1 MAGIIIPVGSALR
14 DTIEQHAACDRMIF
28 FAGLPGVGKSLMLQQ
43 TVLIAATLG
52 RKVSLLQWDVARLAF
67 EQPDLIERY
76 PEVGGVTHAGIRL
89 AAGRWVRGA
98 IRQWAETRTSRR
110 NLLVGEIPLVGNRFV
125 EVARPESDPAEALL
139 AASSATFF
147 IPAPTLQLRREVEA
161 ARRREMSDP
170 LHSREAANAS
180 PTVLEALM
188 LEIRQLAP
196 KLNIP
201 CGKGEGYD
209 PRLYLA
215 VYGWLLQHR
224 HFVPL
229 WITDFLAVEDSPHK
243 LPDGIEDIVPSSTA
257 VRMHG
262 NALAMVSDDELQ
274 ARAESW
280 WHLPD
285 VGPAVEADH
294 VAQ

>member
-14 DTIEQHAACDRMIF
+14 DTIEHHAASDRMIF

-52 RKVSLLQWDVARLAF
+52 RKVSLLQWDVARIAF
-67 EQPDLIERY
+67 EQPDLLERY
-76 PEVGGVTHAGIRL
+76 PEVDGVTHAGIRL
-89 AAGRWVRGA
+89 AAGSWVRGA
-98 IRQWAETRTSRR
+98 IRQWAEKRSNEK

-125 EVARPESDPAEALL
+125 EVARPESDQAEALL
-139 AASSATFF
+139 AAFSATFF
-147 IPAPTLQLRREVEA
+147 VPAPTLELRREVEA

-170 LHSREAANAS
+170 MHSREAANAS
-180 PTVLEALM
+180 PSVLEALM

-209 PRLYLA
+209 PELYLA
-215 VYGWLLQHR
+215 VYGWLLRHR

-229 WITDFLAVEDSPHK
+229 WIRDFLAVEDSPHK
-243 LPDGIEDIVPSSTA
+243 LPEGIEDIVPSSTA
-257 VRMHG
+257 VRMYG
-262 NALAMVSDDELQ
+262 NALATVSDDELK
-274 ARAESW
+274 ARTESW

-285 VGPAVEADH
+285 VGPAAEADH
-294 VAQ
+294 VAR

>member
-52 RKVSLLQWDVARLAF
+52 RKVSLLQWDVARIAF
-67 EQPDLIERY
+67 EQPDLLERY
-76 PEVGGVTHAGIRL
+76 PEVAGVTHAGIRL
-89 AAGRWVRGA
+89 AAGSWVRGA
-98 IRQWAETRTSRR
+98 IRQWAETRSNEK

-139 AASSATFF
+139 AAPSATFF
-147 IPAPTLQLRREVEA
+147 VPAPTLELRREMEA

-170 LHSREAANAS
+170 MHSREAANAS
-180 PTVLEALM
+180 PSVLEALM

-196 KLNIP
+196 KLNIS

-209 PRLYLA
+209 PDLYLA
-215 VYGWLLQHR
+215 VYGWLLRHR

-229 WITDFLAVEDSPHK
+229 WIRDFLAVEDSPHK
-243 LPDGIEDIVPSSTA
+243 LPDGIEDIVPSSGA
-257 VRMHG
+257 VRRHG
-262 NALAMVSDDELQ
+262 NALAAVSDDELQ

-285 VGPAVEADH
+285 VGPADETDN
-294 VAQ
+294 VAR

>member
-1 MAGIIIPVGSALR
+1 MAGIIIPFGSALR
-14 DTIEQHAACDRMIF
+14 DTIERHAARDRMIF
-28 FAGLPGVGKSLMLQQ
+28 FAGLPGVGKSLLLQQ

-52 RKVSLLQWDVARLAF
+52 RKVSLLQWDVARIAF
-67 EQPDLIERY
+67 ERPDLLERY
-76 PEVGGVTHAGIRL
+76 PEVAGVTHAGIRL
-89 AAGRWVRGA
+89 AAGNWVRGA
-98 IRQWAETRTSRR
+98 IRQWAEKRSNRK

-147 IPAPTLQLRREVEA
+147 VPAPTLELRRELEA
-161 ARRREMSDP
+161 ARRREMSNP
-170 LHSREAANAS
+170 IHSREAANAS
-180 PTVLEALM
+180 PSVLEALM

-201 CGKGEGYD
+201 PGKGEGYD
-209 PRLYLA
+209 PELYLA
-215 VYGWLLQHR
+215 VYGWLLRHR

-229 WITDFLAVEDSPHK
+229 WIRDFLAVEDSPHK
-243 LPDGIEDIVPSSTA
+243 LPDGIEDIVPSSVA
-257 VRMHG
+257 VRRHG
-262 NALAMVSDDELQ
+262 NALSAVSDDELK

-285 VGPAVEADH
+285 AGPSGETSD
-294 VAQ
+294 VAR